1 MAKVDLQNVAAQIA
15 SKHGLSQ
22 KDAESFVS
30 LAFTTISNGLDTE
43 GLVKVKGFGTF
54 KIVDVRDRE
63 SVNVNT
69 GERVTISGHGKIS
82 FTPDAVI
89 KDLINKPFAQFET
102 VVINEG
108 VDIEELNA
116 VRTPEIKE
124 TEYIIDNTPVAE
136 DVNTHENEDNL
147 DSGISN
153 DINEDNKP
161 IVTSNV
167 NQSESS
173 ESITN
178 TIIEQETITPEV
190 IGEESLI
197 SQDVDS
203 DLSEETSNNVDD
215 DIETELTEISNPL
228 DMDVKDEKLNDTNS
242 LSDKK
247 TEIQQTIIPN
257 INTEEEHI
265 FDDREVVDSLDE
277 DLSQKCFV
285 GRHLWF
291 LVLLFVVVALLAFCL
306 GYYVGVNKANTDAQ
320 NIKPVITL
328 TQNTSSVNN
337 HKADTSNNINVSKTP
352 AAVVQDTTKK
362 SKQGNDELIT
372 SKDKDV
378 KKTSQ
383 TPQKEIE
390 NNNSNKNLSIA
401 QSMVRT
407 GAYNIIGTECTIKVG
422 KGETLKRI
430 SKFYL
435 GDGMECYI
443 QVHNGIEE
451 VTEGMTLKIPR
462 LKLKKKL
469 KR

>member
-153 DINEDNKP
+153 DINEDNKYDKY
-161 IVTSNV
+161 
-167 NQSESS
+167 
-173 ESITN
+173 
-178 TIIEQETITPEV
+178 
-190 IGEESLI
+190 
-197 SQDVDS
+197 DV
-203 DLSEETSNNVDD
+203 LRKVMYHYLCN
-215 DIETELTEISNPL
+215 
-228 DMDVKDEKLNDTNS
+228 
-242 LSDKK
+242 
-247 TEIQQTIIPN
+247 
-257 INTEEEHI
+257 
-265 FDDREVVDSLDE
+265 
-277 DLSQKCFV
+277 
-285 GRHLWF
+285 W
-291 LVLLFVVVALLAFCL
+291 
-306 GYYVGVNKANTDAQ
+306 NKQ
-320 NIKPVITL
+320 NICV
-328 TQNTSSVNN
+328 
-337 HKADTSNNINVSKTP
+337 
-352 AAVVQDTTKK
+352 
-362 SKQGNDELIT
+362 
-372 SKDKDV
+372 
-378 KKTSQ
+378 
-383 TPQKEIE
+383 
-390 NNNSNKNLSIA
+390 NLSLFQHQRA
-401 QSMVRT
+401 
-407 GAYNIIGTECTIKVG
+407 C
-422 KGETLKRI
+422 
-430 SKFYL
+430 
-435 GDGMECYI
+435 
-443 QVHNGIEE
+443 
-451 VTEGMTLKIPR
+451 
-462 LKLKKKL
+462 
-469 KR
+469 